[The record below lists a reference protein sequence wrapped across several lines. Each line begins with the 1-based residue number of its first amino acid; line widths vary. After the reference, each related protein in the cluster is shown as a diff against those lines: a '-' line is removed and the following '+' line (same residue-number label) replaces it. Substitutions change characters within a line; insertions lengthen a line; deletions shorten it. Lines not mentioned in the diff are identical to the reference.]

1 MFVFGLS
8 FDLSFVVALLMFGG
22 GDDFFAA
29 VNKDHA
35 SQHDMFAQSPTNVS
49 WPPQGLHLEIHFT
62 APSTAPPQHQTIDL
76 AIHYEMYTG

>member
-1 MFVFGLS
+1 M
-8 FDLSFVVALLMFGG
+8 ALQELH
-22 GDDFFAA
+22 DQRTCCHCA
-29 VNKDHA
+29 VDTRNPPCLLIVCGA
-35 SQHDMFAQSPTNVS
+35 VRQQRSQSPTNVS